1 MQLNTRTRVLGII
14 LIVAVFVVLA
24 FVWINSSGT
33 VRSVPDQTNDET
45 EVAPS

>member
-1 MQLNTRTRVLGII
+1 MQLNTRTRILGLI
-14 LIVAVFVVLA
+14 LIVAVVVLT
-24 FVWINSSGT
+24 FLWINSSGT